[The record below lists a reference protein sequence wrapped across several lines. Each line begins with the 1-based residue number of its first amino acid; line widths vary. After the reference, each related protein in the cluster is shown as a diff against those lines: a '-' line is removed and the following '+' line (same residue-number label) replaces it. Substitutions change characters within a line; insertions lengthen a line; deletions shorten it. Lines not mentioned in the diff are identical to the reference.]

1 MGTSI
6 TIIILSIISSAF
18 FSGTEIAFI
27 SCNRMQLELEV
38 KNENWVSRIMMNLV
52 DHRKNFIA
60 TMLIGNNISLVIY
73 GIYMGELIMY
83 FFPSLTGSV
92 GILVQ
97 TLISTVVILVTAEFL
112 PKAIF
117 SIYPNKLFKAFV
129 IPAWLIY
136 KLFTPITLFVMW
148 LSDLFLK
155 LVRQK
160 ETEDEIFLKDE
171 LKFFI
176 SEQLDEADNEEIDAE
191 VQIFHNALDFSEIKS
206 RECMIPRKEI
216 VAVSIDESIE
226 EVRKISIETGFSKII
241 VYQENID
248 NIIGYIHS
256 FDLFKKP
263 KSIRNTML
271 PVDFVNETTLAKDVM
286 NDLIK
291 KRKSVAIVLDE
302 YGGTAGMIT
311 VEDVV
316 EELFGEIE
324 DEHDKVKLIEKVI
337 KPEEE
342 YLFSARLEI
351 DHINQEYNLELPESE
366 TYETLGGLAVSH
378 LERIPEQGEVF
389 NLEEYKFEITKV
401 TDTRIEEIK
410 ITILKD

>member
-6 TIIILSIISSAF
+6 TIIIISIIASAF

-27 SCNRMQLELEV
+27 STNRMQLELEA
-38 KNENWVSRIMMNLV
+38 KKETWVSRAMMTLV
-52 DHRKNFIA
+52 DHGKSFIA

-73 GIYMGELIMY
+73 GIYMGELIMH
-83 FFPSLTGSV
+83 FIPSLSGTL

-97 TLISTVVILVTAEFL
+97 TFISTIVILITAEFL

-129 IPAWLIY
+129 VPAWLIY
-136 KLFTPITLFVMW
+136 KLFTPVTLFVMG
-148 LSDLFLK
+148 LSNLFLK
-155 LVRQK
+155 IIGAK
-160 ETEDEIFLKDE
+160 EIEDEIFLKDE

-176 SEQLDEADNEEIDAE
+176 SEQLEEADNEEIDAE

-216 VAVSIDESIE
+216 VAVSIDESIS
-226 EVRKISIETGFSKII
+226 EVKKKFIETGYSKII

-263 KSIRNTML
+263 KNIRNTML
-271 PVDFVNETTLAKDVM
+271 PVDFVSETTLAKDVM

-302 YGGTAGMIT
+302 YGGTSGMIT

-324 DEHDKVKLIEKVI
+324 DEHDKVKLTEKVI
-337 KPEEE
+337 KQGSE

-351 DHINQEYNLELPESE
+351 DYINQEYGLELPESE
-366 TYETLGGLAVSH
+366 AYETLGGLAVSS
-378 LERIPEQGEVF
+378 LEEIPDEGEEF
-389 NLEEYKFEITKV
+389 TIGEYKFKATKV
-401 TDTRIEEIK
+401 ADTRIEET
-410 ITILKD
+410 TIGSG

>member
-6 TIIILSIISSAF
+6 TIIIVSIIASAF

-27 SCNRMQLELEV
+27 STNRMQLELEA
-38 KNENWVSRIMMNLV
+38 KKETWVSRAMMTLV
-52 DHRKNFIA
+52 DHGKSFIA

-73 GIYMGELIMY
+73 GIYMGELIMH
-83 FFPSLTGSV
+83 FIPSLSGTL

-97 TLISTVVILVTAEFL
+97 TFISTIVILITAEFL

-129 IPAWLIY
+129 VPAWLIY
-136 KLFTPITLFVMW
+136 KLFTPVTLFVMG
-148 LSDLFLK
+148 LSNLFLK
-155 LVRQK
+155 IIGAK
-160 ETEDEIFLKDE
+160 EIEDEIFLKDE

-176 SEQLDEADNEEIDAE
+176 SEQLEEADNEEIDAE

-216 VAVSIDESIE
+216 VAVSIDESIS
-226 EVRKISIETGFSKII
+226 EVKKKFIETGYSKII

-263 KSIRNTML
+263 KNIRNTML
-271 PVDFVNETTLAKDVM
+271 PVDFVSETTLAKDVM

-302 YGGTAGMIT
+302 YGGTSGMIT

-324 DEHDKVKLIEKVI
+324 DEHDKVKLTEKVI
-337 KPEEE
+337 KQGSE

-351 DHINQEYNLELPESE
+351 DYINQEYGLELPESE
-366 TYETLGGLAVSH
+366 AYETLGGLAVSS
-378 LERIPEQGEVF
+378 LEEIPDEGEEF
-389 NLEEYKFEITKV
+389 TIGEYKFKATKV
-401 TDTRIEEIK
+401 ADTRIEEIR

>member
-6 TIIILSIISSAF
+6 TIIIISIIASAF

-27 SCNRMQLELEV
+27 STNRMQLELEA
-38 KNENWVSRIMMNLV
+38 KKETWVSRAMMTLV
-52 DHRKNFIA
+52 DHGKSFIA

-73 GIYMGELIMY
+73 GIYMGELIMH
-83 FFPSLTGSV
+83 FIPSLSGTL

-97 TLISTVVILVTAEFL
+97 TFISTIVILITAEFL

-129 IPAWLIY
+129 VPAWLIY
-136 KLFTPITLFVMW
+136 KLFTPVTLFVMG
-148 LSDLFLK
+148 LSNLFLK
-155 LVRQK
+155 IIGAK
-160 ETEDEIFLKDE
+160 EIEDEIFLKDE

-176 SEQLDEADNEEIDAE
+176 SEQLEEADNEEIDAE

-216 VAVSIDESIE
+216 VAVSIDESIS
-226 EVRKISIETGFSKII
+226 EVKKKFIETGYSKII

-263 KSIRNTML
+263 KNIRNTML
-271 PVDFVNETTLAKDVM
+271 PVDFVSETTLAKDVM

-302 YGGTAGMIT
+302 YGGTSGMIT

-324 DEHDKVKLIEKVI
+324 DEHDKVKLTEKVI
-337 KPEEE
+337 KQGSE

-351 DHINQEYNLELPESE
+351 DYINQEYGLELPESE
-366 TYETLGGLAVSH
+366 AYETLGGLAVSS
-378 LERIPEQGEVF
+378 LEEIPDEGEEF
-389 NLEEYKFEITKV
+389 TIGEYKFKATKV
-401 TDTRIEEIK
+401 ADTRIEEIR